1 MNSKP
6 TLTMARTFQLT
17 LAMIGG
23 TLLSTTLPQTA
34 AATPVDDVPA
44 IVVNYDAGSL
54 ATEPGLRAL
63 YRRLESAA
71 IRVCPAES
79 NRDLAG
85 STIAKA
91 CRDAAVDRAIR
102 QINNPRLAEL
112 NMTRA
117 KHG

>member
-1 MNSKP
+1 MNSKS
-6 TLTMARTFQLT
+6 TLSTTRTFQLT
-17 LAMIGG
+17 LAMMGASLLSM
-23 TLLSTTLPQTA
+23 TLLQAA
-34 AATPVDDVPA
+34 AATPIDDVPA
-44 IVVNYDAGSL
+44 IVVKYDARSL
-54 ATEPGLRAL
+54 DTEPGLRAL

-112 NMTRA
+112 KMTRT